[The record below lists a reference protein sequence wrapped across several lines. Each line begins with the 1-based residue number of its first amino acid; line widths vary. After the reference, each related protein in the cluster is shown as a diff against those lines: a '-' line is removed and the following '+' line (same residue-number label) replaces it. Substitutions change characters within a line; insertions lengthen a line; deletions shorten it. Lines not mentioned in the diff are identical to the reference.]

1 MVNVTYGTN
10 EAQPQVEVDNLKFS
24 PDSIRDDAQANQEHL
39 LQPGK
44 DATTSGN
51 GTRATIPFP
60 MEFSPFWAL
69 PFKAPSES
77 TVQDTEVPTTAEN
90 EITNTATDNI
100 HSSPAAADT
109 AHEVKAV
116 AEGADAIGGSRN
128 VIPHGDPYSATG
140 NTVSRASAEN
150 NRMVDLNKDGVD
162 QTETVGYNQPP
173 SYAASSAAGTSEL
186 SLAVRRVFLSMFY
199 LLI

>member
-51 GTRATIPFP
+51 GTRATMPFP
-60 MEFSPFWAL
+60 MKFSPFWAL

-116 AEGADAIGGSRN
+116 VEGADAIGGS
-128 VIPHGDPYSATG
+128 
-140 NTVSRASAEN
+140 
-150 NRMVDLNKDGVD
+150 VD

-173 SYAASSAAGTSEL
+173 SYAVSSAAGTSEL